1 MKATVNVVE
10 DMCTSKLRCIVKKK
24 KKEKKRK
31 KKRGKNAFNRIGRA
45 QSNIKIPLQKEK
57 EGEERS

>member
-10 DMCTSKLRCIVKKK
+10 DICTSKLRCIVKKK
-24 KKEKKRK
+24 KEK

-45 QSNIKIPLQKEK
+45 QFKIKIPLQKEK